1 MHMFT
6 MNINESHMKYTTT
19 AEPFSVYK
27 ECLVSRRENLWE
39 NVRRGVCMHLLTK
52 FSNGQSTVAPY
63 GGDRTS

>member
-1 MHMFT
+1 
-6 MNINESHMKYTTT
+6 MKYTTT

-52 FSNGQSTVAPY
+52 FSNGQSTVAPN